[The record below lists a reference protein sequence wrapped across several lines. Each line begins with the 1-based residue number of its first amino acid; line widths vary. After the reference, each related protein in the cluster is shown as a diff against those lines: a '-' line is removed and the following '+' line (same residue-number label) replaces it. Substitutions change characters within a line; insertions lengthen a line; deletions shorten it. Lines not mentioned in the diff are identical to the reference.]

1 VSTANKP
8 GKAWWRP
15 LFDSIDKLVT
25 PPANELVR
33 SNVFADAVATCTRLE
48 ARLRRQ
54 VEAQSTWLLHQWNL
68 PSATDVRRL
77 RAQLAAVEARLRD
90 LDERLEDHFIEAE
103 KADSGADS
111 AGGAR
116 PRGSVR

>member
-1 VSTANKP
+1 MSTANKP

-15 LFDSIDKLVT
+15 LFDGIDKRIT
-25 PPANELVR
+25 PQANDLVR
-33 SNVFADAVATCTRLE
+33 SNAFADAVATCTRLE
-48 ARLRRQ
+48 ARLRRR

-90 LDERLEDHFIEAE
+90 LDERQEDYFLEMRKAE
-103 KADSGADS
+103 SSAEGDRAHDS
-111 AGGAR
+111 AR
-116 PRGSVR
+116 